1 MQHFTAHRLTFVT
14 QAQDL
19 VELNEHQG
27 SALRGALFHALRHK
41 FCAFARQPE
50 AECQTCALAQTCPVA
65 TLVSTLDPQHARG
78 QDRPR
83 PFTIQPPIAANGEWR
98 MNPMANGEWRI
109 QNEESPIHH
118 SPIHHSPFT
127 GHYWEREDGSG
138 VFRYEPGERL
148 VFGLT
153 LYAQA
158 MQLFPYVVLALQEFE
173 EGGLGR
179 KCEQYDGRWRRGRL
193 AVQEIWAENPLTGE
207 RQPVLRQGSRQVQVP
222 DVPVTHE
229 QMMRM
234 ANDEWRMKPMVNGE
248 WRIADFSLQPS
259 AFSLAFLTPTRLVDA
274 GHLLKPE
281 TFRFRPFFQRLLE
294 RLEALSEAFCD
305 TPLAVDFPT
314 LLAAAEGVRV
324 AENLLAWEDVR
335 SYSTRRHG
343 ESPIGGLVG
352 RVTLAAQDWSLFL
365 PWLLWGQ
372 FTHVGKDAVKGNGMY
387 RMGNGEDLIGK
398 QSNLG

>member
-98 MNPMANGEWRI
+98 MNPMANGEWQMANGSNGEGRRA
-109 QNEESPIHH
+109 NEAGSIHH
-118 SPIHHSPFT
+118 SATQYSSFT

-138 VFRYEPGERL
+138 MFRYEPGERL

-173 EGGLGR
+173 TGGLGR

-193 AVQEIWAENPLTGE
+193 AVSAVWAENPLTGE
-207 RQPVLRQGSRQVQVP
+207 QQSVLRQGSRQVQVP

-234 ANDEWRMKPMVNGE
+234 ANGEWRMAGE
-248 WRIADFSLQPS
+248 SSIHHAL
-259 AFSLAFLTPTRLVDA
+259 LTLHFLTPARLIEA
-274 GHLLKPE
+274 GRLLKPE

-352 RVTLAAQDWSLFL
+352 RVTLAAQDWALFL

-372 FTHVGKDAVKGNGMY
+372 FTHVGKDAVKGNGLY
-387 RMGNGEDLIGK
+387 RLQAEG
-398 QSNLG
+398 